1 LKAFR
6 NFHKDPW
13 KLWLETFTNPCKIS
27 LEFFE
32 VSRRQQTHPWVVPL
46 GTTWKNG

>member
-1 LKAFR
+1 
-6 NFHKDPW
+6 
-13 KLWLETFTNPCKIS
+13 